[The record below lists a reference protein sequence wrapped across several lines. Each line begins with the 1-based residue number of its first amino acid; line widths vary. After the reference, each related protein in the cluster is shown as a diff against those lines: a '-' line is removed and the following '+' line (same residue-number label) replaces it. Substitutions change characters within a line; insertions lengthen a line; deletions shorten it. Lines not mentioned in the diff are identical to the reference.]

1 MTNIDTP
8 SDPKPADSP
17 AFLDEKLRLAW
28 GRYGNLIY
36 LLVGVVAAGILAKGG
51 MDYLAAQKE
60 LAVEKDY
67 AACATPES
75 FKEFAT
81 AHRGH
86 PLAALVELKMADE
99 AFLRGKFDESVTN
112 YDKAIADL
120 PKGPFL
126 SRAKLGFAVAQAR
139 AGRATEAEANL
150 RAILNDE
157 AQLKTVRCEAGYDLA
172 ELAVTAGR
180 PGDVQGLAE
189 KLMQIDPTSPF
200 AERAFA
206 LRSEIGPAGSAAA
219 IAVPPS
225 H

>member
-1 MTNIDTP
+1 MTKIDTP
-8 SDPKPADSP
+8 SDPKAAETPV
-17 AFLDEKLRLAW
+17 FLDEKLRRAW
-28 GRYGNLIY
+28 ERYGNLVY

-51 MDYLAAQKE
+51 MEYLAAQKE
-60 LAVEKDY
+60 IAVEKEY
-67 AACATPES
+67 SACATPES
-75 FKEFAT
+75 FKEFAS

-86 PLAALVELKMADE
+86 PLAALVELKLADE

-112 YDKAIADL
+112 YDKAVADL
-120 PKGPFL
+120 PPGPFL
-126 SRAKLGFAVAQAR
+126 ARAKLGFAIAQAR
-139 AGRATEAEANL
+139 EGRAAEAEGNL
-150 RAILNDE
+150 RALLNDDT
-157 AQLKTVRCEAGYDLA
+157 QFKTVRCEAGFDLA

-206 LRSEIGPAGSAAA
+206 LRSEVGGSGTPA
-219 IAVPPS
+219 IAAPAV